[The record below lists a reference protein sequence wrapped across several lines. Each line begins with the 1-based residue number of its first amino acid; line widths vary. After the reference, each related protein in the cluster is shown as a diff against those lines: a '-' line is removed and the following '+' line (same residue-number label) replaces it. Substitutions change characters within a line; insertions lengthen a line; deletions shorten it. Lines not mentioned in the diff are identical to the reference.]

1 MGRRPEE
8 EPSADPHD
16 ALIAAQ
22 AERIAVLEAL
32 AADLRERLGAGE
44 AAGAGGAGG
53 VGGNAVTRPCRRRR
67 TTCRVEDAASAAGHG
82 TGGEEAEPGEATGR
96 MCRPR
101 PS

>member
-32 AADLRERLGAGE
+32 AADLRERLAAGE
-44 AAGAGGAGG
+44 PA
-53 VGGNAVTRPCRRRR
+53 
-67 TTCRVEDAASAAGHG
+67 ES
-82 TGGEEAEPGEATGR
+82 GEMR
-96 MCRPR
+96 
-101 PS
+101 